1 MSSHRSAAMQGE
13 ISELAR
19 APTPSSSPTIYRR
32 PTRRPGTRRSGT
44 APDYLADALGLSRRG
59 AATDGE
65 GDRLLRLRFEDR
77 NATSHPCGKTVLIS
91 TGNPARG

>member
-32 PTRRPGTRRSGT
+32 PTRRSGT
-44 APDYLADALGLSRRG
+44 PPDYLADAPGLSRRG

-65 GDRLLRLRFEDR
+65 GDRLVRLRFEDR